1 MSSPAQADI
10 LRSTDPVTG
19 DLIWEGAVASPEEV
33 DAAVAR
39 ARGAL
44 PVWRGRSLAERVRC
58 LRAFAESIGEAMEEL
73 ALAISRENGKPLWE
87 SRTEAAAVRGKIE
100 LSIEAHERRCGDF
113 VNRGA
118 HTRFRPHGVVGVLGP
133 FNFPA
138 HLPNGHIAPALLAGN
153 TVVFKP
159 SPDTPG
165 VGEWLV
171 RRWRASG
178 LPPGALECVQG
189 GAATGAHLAG
199 HAGIDGLFFTGS
211 AHVGK
216 RLLAA
221 NADHPGKILAL
232 EMGGNNALVVHE
244 AADVRAAAGVVAQ
257 SAFISAGQRCTC
269 ARRLILVEGPESNE
283 LLDALEAVVAG
294 LRVGHYA
301 EDPEPFF
308 GPLIS
313 GAAADRVSAAAADL
327 LKKGARLRL
336 PVERIRE
343 GTPLLRPGI
352 YDVTGMPDR
361 ADTEIFGPVLQ
372 VIRCRNFAEAL
383 EETNRT
389 RFGLA
394 AGLLSASEAH
404 YRHFRETV
412 RAGIINWNHPLTGA
426 SSAAPF
432 GGIGDSGNH
441 RPSAYFAADYCSYPV
456 ASLERSDLG
465 EAPALPGFSRVP

>member
-1 MSSPAQADI
+1 MSSPDRPEI

-19 DLIWEGAVASPEEV
+19 DLVWEGPVATAADV
-33 DAAVAR
+33 DAAVSRAR
-39 ARGAL
+39 AAL
-44 PVWRGRSLAERVRC
+44 SAWQVRSFAERANC
-58 LRAFAESIGEAMEEL
+58 LRTFAESVGAAAEDL

-100 LSIEAHERRCGDF
+100 LSIEAHERRCADF

-159 SPDTPG
+159 SQETPG

-171 RRWRASG
+171 RQWRASG
-178 LPPGALECVQG
+178 LPSGALECVQG
-189 GAATGAHLAG
+189 GAETGAHLAA
-199 HAGIDGLFFTGS
+199 HPGIDGLFFTGS

-244 AADVRAAAGVVAQ
+244 VEDVRAAAAVVAQ

-269 ARRLILVEGPESNE
+269 ARRLILVEGTESE
-283 LLDALEAVVAG
+283 QLLEALAG
-294 LRVGHYA
+294 IARELRVGHFA
-301 EDPEPFF
+301 EDPAPFL
-308 GPLIS
+308 GPVIS
-313 GAAADRVSAAAADL
+313 NAAADRILGAAGDL
-327 LKKGARLRL
+327 VKAGARAVL
-336 PVERIRE
+336 PVERLRA
-343 GTPLLRPGI
+343 GAPLLRPGI
-352 YDVTGMPDR
+352 FDVTGIKDR
-361 ADTEIFGPVLQ
+361 TDAEIFGPVLQ
-372 VIRCRNFAEAL
+372 VVRCRSFAEAL
-383 EETNRT
+383 EEAKRT

-404 YRHFRETV
+404 YRKFRETV

-456 ASLERSDLG
+456 ASLERPDLG
-465 EAPALPGFSRVP
+465 EPAVLPGFPGVR